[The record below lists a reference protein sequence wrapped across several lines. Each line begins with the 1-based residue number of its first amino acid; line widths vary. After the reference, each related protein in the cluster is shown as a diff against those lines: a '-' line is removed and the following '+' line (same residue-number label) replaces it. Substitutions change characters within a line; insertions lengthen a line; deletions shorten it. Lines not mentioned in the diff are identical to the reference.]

1 MNSATA
7 IVPENSEAINR
18 WKVEEKPITLDSIHL
33 ITLNHAIISTM
44 STAVVL
50 PAAFPLV
57 GLGLASTYFLT
68 VCPLSLQYRG
78 ATADVL
84 VVPGK

>member
-1 MNSATA
+1 
-7 IVPENSEAINR
+7 
-18 WKVEEKPITLDSIHL
+18 
-33 ITLNHAIISTM
+33 M

-68 VCPLSLQYRG
+68 VRPYPSCV
-78 ATADVL
+78 AAADML

>member
-1 MNSATA
+1 
-7 IVPENSEAINR
+7 
-18 WKVEEKPITLDSIHL
+18 
-33 ITLNHAIISTM
+33 M

-68 VCPLSLQYRG
+68 VRLYSSMG
-78 ATADVL
+78 
-84 VVPGK
+84 